1 MTTFSNLFAVKTYF
15 CFTAYHI
22 HHLQLGFLP
31 LKNAS
36 CEACHRPTSQAL
48 KTATN
53 RPLWGRTFIGC
64 GKSSD
69 VFRCLPLQVILSYH
83 WPWHSE
89 FFQKHFLLKKG
100 KEENEFLSVY
110 NKVGC
115 RVVFTHPQKWLMFQ
129 SNDWLWPLHC
139 SGKLRKKL

>member
-1 MTTFSNLFAVKTYF
+1 MTIFSNLFAIKTYF

-22 HHLQLGFLP
+22 NHLQLGFLS

-64 GKSSD
+64 GKSSY

-89 FFQKHFLLKKG
+89 FFQKHYLLKKG

-115 RVVFTHPQKWLMFQ
+115 RIVFTHPQKWLMFQ

-139 SGKLRKKL
+139 SGKLIKKL